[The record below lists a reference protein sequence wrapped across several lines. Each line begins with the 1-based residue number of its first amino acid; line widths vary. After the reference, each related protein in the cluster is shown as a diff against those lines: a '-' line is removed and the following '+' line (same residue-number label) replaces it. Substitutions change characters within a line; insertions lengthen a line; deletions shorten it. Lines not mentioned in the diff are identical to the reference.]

1 MGSVR
6 KQINNAGEELASA
19 MEPASTGEKRE
30 YGFIR
35 FSSFF
40 FFACTRLHTPGF
52 LWARFVFFLCVIIAF
67 VIPFA
72 RDFFVMVSVGIMM
85 RLNLIPRARMR
96 SLFHKNVITVWW

>member
-6 KQINNAGEELASA
+6 KQINNAGEGLASA
-19 MEPASTGEKRE
+19 MERVSTGEKKE
-30 YGFIR
+30 YRFIR
-35 FSSFF
+35 FSIFF
-40 FFACTRLHTPGF
+40 SLRVRGF
-52 LWARFVFFLCVIIAF
+52 ILFVFCGCVLSFLCVIIAF

-72 RDFFVMVSVGIMM
+72 RDFFVMVSVGIRM